1 MNDLIFMDAAT
12 KIASKGPKDKQE
24 VFIDPI
30 TIMLI
35 CSILSAL
42 FQAIRLYCQIKNKD
56 KAADSIQGNAEN
68 MGWFAS
74 FLLRRKIIQVIGRSN
89 FAKYGNELMQAI
101 IAYGREMSKEEIMDL
116 WTRFFTTQ
124 ETI

>member
-1 MNDLIFMDAAT
+1 MPLALTCEISEKTMNELIFVNTAQ
-12 KIASKGPKDKQE
+12 KIAAKGRTINGRQE

-56 KAADSIQGNAEN
+56 KAADSIQGNAKN

-89 FAKYGNELMQAI
+89 WGKYGKELMEAI
-101 IAYGREMSKEEIMDL
+101 VSMGGR
-116 WTRFFTTQ
+116 
-124 ETI
+124 